1 MVPGRCCLVSF
12 SVVACTDEVV
22 CFSSCC
28 VGYYSGVYVACAWP
42 ADDARLRAAWSR
54 KAVCGLWC
62 LGCCRIFW
70 AEGGDRHRSF
80 WFVGLI
86 EVRFFGFVFGR
97 RFGDAR
103 GWCSVLHACSS
114 YRLKSITFAWYGEQ
128 STQGVCICM
137 YQYH

>member
-1 MVPGRCCLVSF
+1 M
-12 SVVACTDEVV
+12 ACTLLVLGRPMMLA
-22 CFSSCC
+22 C
-28 VGYYSGVYVACAWP
+28 VRRGP
-42 ADDARLRAAWSR
+42 ERLF
-54 KAVCGLWC
+54 AVCGVLAVAVFS
-62 LGCCRIFW
+62 GRK
-70 AEGGDRHRSF
+70 EGDRHRGF